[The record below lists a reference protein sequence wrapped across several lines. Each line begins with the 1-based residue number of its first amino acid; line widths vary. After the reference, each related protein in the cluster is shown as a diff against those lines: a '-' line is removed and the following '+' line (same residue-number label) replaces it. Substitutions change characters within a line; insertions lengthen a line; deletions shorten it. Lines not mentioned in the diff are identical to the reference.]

1 MQDKKQL
8 GGLDYF
14 RIAAAC
20 LVIAIHTA
28 PMSSFSNE
36 ADFILTGIIARV
48 AVPFF
53 FMVTGQFLLPASLF
67 EKKTDRGPL
76 FRFIRKTL
84 ILYGFATVLY
94 IPANIYAGHWKNI
107 GATESFRLLIFD
119 GTFYHLWYLPA
130 LVTAACLI
138 ALLSRKLSFH
148 SVFGI
153 GMLLYLVGLFGDS
166 YFGVIRNVPV
176 ISSIYEGM
184 FSVFSYTRNGL
195 FFAPVFLI
203 MGAWIGHTRLLWKRN
218 AVAAGL
224 AVSLILMLAEGMLL
238 HHFKLQRHDSM
249 YLSLLPCMFFLYLFI
264 ASFRLKPNP
273 LLRKTATWMY
283 LIHPA
288 VIILVRGAAK
298 AVRLTE
304 VLVNN
309 SLLHFLTVCICSAM
323 IAVLIVFMIRGT
335 GGNHIHRGR
344 AWIEISRENLRHNV
358 SELKKCLSENGRL
371 MAVVKANAYGH
382 GAVLVS
388 KELNIVGIKH
398 FCVASVSEGAELR
411 KHGIKGEIL
420 ILGYTHPTDFWLLKR
435 YRLTQT
441 VVDAAYAGVLN
452 QYGRAIRKK
461 MPVHIKI
468 DTGMHRLGE
477 RSEKTEE
484 ICNIFRCTKLKIQ
497 GIYTH
502 LCNADSLLPVNR
514 QLTLAQGAAFFKV
527 LERIEERGF
536 CCPAIHLQATDGLLN
551 YPELSGDFARAGI
564 SLYGMM
570 SSPADRLKC
579 NLMLRPVLSVKAR
592 VAVVKDLYR
601 GEAAGYGLQYVAKQ
615 DLKIAVL
622 TIGYGDGLPR
632 ALSCGVGS
640 VLLNGMEAPVIG
652 RICMDQTLVDISGIP
667 EVEQGDTAVIIGSSG
682 NREITAYD
690 VAERTGTI
698 TNEVLSRLGARLER
712 LVV

>member
-1 MQDKKQL
+1 MQDKKQW
-8 GGLDYF
+8 GALDYF

-28 PMSSFSNE
+28 PLSSFSDE
-36 ADFILTGIIARV
+36 ADFVLTGIIARV

-53 FMVTGQFLLPASLF
+53 FMVTGQFLLPAWLF
-67 EKKTDRGPL
+67 EKKADRAQIV
-76 FRFIRKTL
+76 RFIGKTL
-84 ILYGFATVLY
+84 LLYGIATVLY
-94 IPANIYAGHWKNI
+94 IPVNIYADHWKDK
-107 GATESFRLLIFD
+107 GVAEAFRLLVFD

-130 LVTAACLI
+130 LATGVSLI
-138 ALLSRKLSFH
+138 VFLSRKLSFH
-148 SVFGI
+148 SVFGV
-153 GMLLYLVGLFGDS
+153 GLLLYLVGLFGDS
-166 YFGVIRNVPV
+166 YFGMIRKVPV
-176 ISSIYEGM
+176 ISNIYDGM
-184 FSVFSYTRNGL
+184 FSLFSYTRNGL

-224 AVSLILMLAEGMLL
+224 AVSLTAMVTEGMML
-238 HHFKLQRHDSM
+238 HHFELQRHDSM

-264 ASFRLKPNP
+264 GSFRLKPNP
-273 LLRKTATWMY
+273 FLRKTATWMY

-298 AVRLTE
+298 AFRLTGT
-304 VLVNN
+304 LVNN
-309 SLLHFLTVCICSAM
+309 SLLHFLAVSICSTV
-323 IAVLIVFMIRGT
+323 IAVMIVLIFRGT
-335 GGNHIHRGR
+335 GRNHPHRGR
-344 AWIEISRENLRHNV
+344 AWIELDRENLRHNV
-358 SELKKCLSENGRL
+358 SELKKYLPETGSL

-382 GAVLVS
+382 GAVPVS
-388 KELNIVGIKH
+388 KELNRLGIKH
-398 FCVASVSEGAELR
+398 FCVASASEGAELR
-411 KHGIKGEIL
+411 KHGIRGEIL
-420 ILGYTHPTDFWLLKR
+420 ILGYTHPTDFRLLKR

-441 VVDAAYAGVLN
+441 VVDVAYARVLN
-452 QYGRAIRKK
+452 LFGRQIGRKV
-461 MPVHIKI
+461 PVHIKI

-484 ICNIFRCTKLKIQ
+484 ICDIFRCTNLKIQ

-502 LCNADSLLPVNR
+502 LCNAETVLPANR
-514 QLTLAQGAAFFKV
+514 QLTLAQGAAFFEV
-527 LERIEERGF
+527 LERIKEQGF

-564 SLYGMM
+564 ALYGMT
-570 SSPADRLKC
+570 SSPADRMKWKDI
-579 NLMLRPVLSVKAR
+579 LRPVLSVKAR
-592 VAVVKDLYR
+592 VAVVKELYQ
-601 GEAAGYGLQYVAKQ
+601 GEAAGYGLQYVAKR
-615 DLKIAVL
+615 DSRIAVL

-667 EVEQGDTAVIIGSSG
+667 DVEPGDTAVIIGSSG

-698 TNEVLSRLGARLER
+698 TNEVLSRLGGRLER
-712 LVV
+712 III

>member
-28 PMSSFSNE
+28 PMSSFSDE

-53 FMVTGQFLLPASLF
+53 FMVTGQFLLSAYLF
-67 EKKTDRGPL
+67 EKKTDRDPL

-84 ILYGFATVLY
+84 IVYGFAAVLY

-107 GATESFRLLIFD
+107 GAADAFRLLIFD
-119 GTFYHLWYLPA
+119 GAFYHLWYLPA
-130 LVTAACLI
+130 LATGVCLI
-138 ALLSRKLSFH
+138 VLLSRKLSFH

-153 GMLLYLVGLFGDS
+153 GILLYLVGLFGDS

-176 ISSIYEGM
+176 ISSIY
-184 FSVFSYTRNGL
+184 
-195 FFAPVFLI
+195 
-203 MGAWIGHTRLLWKRN
+203 
-218 AVAAGL
+218 
-224 AVSLILMLAEGMLL
+224 EGMLL

-298 AVRLTE
+298 AVRLTG

-323 IAVLIVFMIRGT
+323 IAVLIVLMFRGT
-335 GGNHIHRGR
+335 GGNQMHRGR
-344 AWIEISRENLRHNV
+344 AWIELSRENLRHNV
-358 SELKKCLSENGRL
+358 SELKKCLPENGRL

-382 GAVLVS
+382 GAVPVS
-388 KELNIVGIKH
+388 KELNIVGIEH
-398 FCVASVSEGAELR
+398 FCVASVSEGGELR

-420 ILGYTHPTDFWLLKR
+420 ILGYTHPTDFYLLKR

-441 VVDAAYAGVLN
+441 VVDAVYAGILN

-461 MPVHIKI
+461 LPVHIKI

-484 ICNIFRCTKLKIQ
+484 ICDIFRCTNLKIQ

-502 LCNADSLLPVNR
+502 LCNADSLRPVNR

-527 LERIEERGF
+527 LEQIKEQGF

-570 SSPADRLKC
+570 SSPAERLNC

-592 VAVVKDLYR
+592 VAVVKDLYQE
-601 GEAAGYGLQYVAKQ
+601 EAAGYGLQYVAKQ

>member
-1 MQDKKQL
+1 
-8 GGLDYF
+8 
-14 RIAAAC
+14 
-20 LVIAIHTA
+20 LV
-28 PMSSFSNE
+28 M
-36 ADFILTGIIARV
+36 
-48 AVPFF
+48 
-53 FMVTGQFLLPASLF
+53 
-67 EKKTDRGPL
+67 
-76 FRFIRKTL
+76 
-84 ILYGFATVLY
+84 
-94 IPANIYAGHWKNI
+94 
-107 GATESFRLLIFD
+107 
-119 GTFYHLWYLPA
+119 
-130 LVTAACLI
+130 AACLI

-148 SVFGI
+148 SIFGI
-153 GMLLYLVGLFGDS
+153 GILLYLVGLFGDS

-238 HHFKLQRHDSM
+238 HHFKLQRHYSM

-323 IAVLIVFMIRGT
+323 IAVLIVFMIRGM

-441 VVDAAYAGVLN
+441 VVYAAYAGVLN

-461 MPVHIKI
+461 LPVHIKI

-484 ICNIFRCTKLKIQ
+484 ICNIFRCTNLKIQ

-601 GEAAGYGLQYVAKQ
+601 GEAA
-615 DLKIAVL
+615 
-622 TIGYGDGLPR
+622 
-632 ALSCGVGS
+632 
-640 VLLNGMEAPVIG
+640 
-652 RICMDQTLVDISGIP
+652 
-667 EVEQGDTAVIIGSSG
+667 
-682 NREITAYD
+682 
-690 VAERTGTI
+690 
-698 TNEVLSRLGARLER
+698 
-712 LVV
+712 

>member
-1 MQDKKQL
+1 MQDKKQW

-14 RIAAAC
+14 KIAAAC

-28 PMSSFSNE
+28 PMSSFSDE

-48 AVPFF
+48 AEPFF
-53 FMVTGQFLLPASLF
+53 FMVTGQFLLPAYLF
-67 EKKTDRGPL
+67 EKRSDRAPL
-76 FRFIRKTL
+76 VRFIRKTL

-94 IPANIYAGHWKNI
+94 IPVNIYAGHWKDI
-107 GATESFRLLIFD
+107 GVAEAIRLLIFD

-130 LVTAACLI
+130 LATGVCLI
-138 ALLSRKLSFH
+138 VLLSRKLSFR

-153 GMLLYLVGLFGDS
+153 GILLYLVGLFGDS
-166 YFGVIRNVPV
+166 YFGVIRKIPV
-176 ISSIYEGM
+176 ISSVYDGM

-195 FFAPVFLI
+195 FLAPVFLI

-224 AVSLILMLAEGMLL
+224 AVSLIIMLAEGMLL

-264 ASFRLKPNP
+264 SSFRLEPHP

-298 AVRLTE
+298 AVRLTG

-309 SLLHFLTVCICSAM
+309 SLLHFLTVCICSAV
-323 IAVLIVFMIRGT
+323 IAVLIALMFRGT
-335 GGNHIHRGR
+335 GRDHMHRGR
-344 AWIEISRENLRHNV
+344 AWIELSRENLRHNV
-358 SELKKCLSENGRL
+358 LELEKCLPENGRL

-382 GAVLVS
+382 GAVPVS

-398 FCVASVSEGAELR
+398 FCVASASEGAELR
-411 KHGIKGEIL
+411 KHGTKGEIL

-461 MPVHIKI
+461 LPVHIKI

-484 ICNIFRCTKLKIQ
+484 ICNIFRCTYLKIQ

-502 LCNADSLLPVNR
+502 LCNADSLLPAGR
-514 QLTLAQGAAFFKV
+514 QLTLAQGAAFFEV
-527 LERIEERGF
+527 LEQIKEQGF
-536 CCPAIHLQATDGLLN
+536 CCPAIHLQATDGILN

-564 SLYGMM
+564 ALYGMM
-570 SSPADRLKC
+570 SSPADRLKW
-579 NLMLRPVLSVKAR
+579 NNMLRPVLSVKAR
-592 VAVVKDLYR
+592 VAVVKDLYQ
-601 GEAAGYGLQYVAKQ
+601 GEAAGYGLQYMAKK
-615 DLKIAVL
+615 DLRIAVL

-640 VLLNGMEAPVIG
+640 VLLRGMEAPIIG
-652 RICMDQTLVDISGIP
+652 RICMDQTLVDISEIP
-667 EVEQGDTAVIIGSSG
+667 DVEPGDTAVIIGSSG

-698 TNEVLSRLGARLER
+698 TNEVLSRLAVRLER

>member
-1 MQDKKQL
+1 M
-8 GGLDYF
+8 
-14 RIAAAC
+14 
-20 LVIAIHTA
+20 
-28 PMSSFSNE
+28 
-36 ADFILTGIIARV
+36 
-48 AVPFF
+48 
-53 FMVTGQFLLPASLF
+53 
-67 EKKTDRGPL
+67 
-76 FRFIRKTL
+76 
-84 ILYGFATVLY
+84 Y

-130 LVTAACLI
+130 LVMAACLI

-148 SVFGI
+148 SIFGI
-153 GMLLYLVGLFGDS
+153 GILLYLVGLFGDS

-323 IAVLIVFMIRGT
+323 IAVLIVFMIRGM

-461 MPVHIKI
+461 LPVHIKI

-477 RSEKTEE
+477 RSEKRKRSV
-484 ICNIFRCTKLKIQ
+484 IF
-497 GIYTH
+497 
-502 LCNADSLLPVNR
+502 SV
-514 QLTLAQGAAFFKV
+514 AQ
-527 LERIEERGF
+527 I
-536 CCPAIHLQATDGLLN
+536 
-551 YPELSGDFARAGI
+551 
-564 SLYGMM
+564 
-570 SSPADRLKC
+570 
-579 NLMLRPVLSVKAR
+579 
-592 VAVVKDLYR
+592 
-601 GEAAGYGLQYVAKQ
+601 
-615 DLKIAVL
+615 
-622 TIGYGDGLPR
+622 
-632 ALSCGVGS
+632 
-640 VLLNGMEAPVIG
+640 
-652 RICMDQTLVDISGIP
+652 
-667 EVEQGDTAVIIGSSG
+667 
-682 NREITAYD
+682 
-690 VAERTGTI
+690 
-698 TNEVLSRLGARLER
+698 
-712 LVV
+712 

>member
-14 RIAAAC
+14 RMAAAC
-20 LVIAIHTA
+20 LVIAIHTG
-28 PMSSFSNE
+28 PMSSFSDE

-53 FMVTGQFLLPASLF
+53 FMVTGQFLLPEYLF
-67 EKKTDRGPL
+67 EKKSDKAGL
-76 FRFIRKTL
+76 YRFIRKTML
-84 ILYGFATVLY
+84 LYGLATVLY
-94 IPANIYAGHWKNI
+94 IPANIYAGHWKDI
-107 GATESFRLLIFD
+107 GVAEALRLLIFD

-130 LVTAACLI
+130 LVTGVCLTVF
-138 ALLSRKLSFH
+138 LSQKLSFQ
-148 SVFGI
+148 SVFGV
-153 GMLLYLVGLFGDS
+153 GLLLYLAGLFGDS
-166 YFGVIRNVPV
+166 YFGVIRNIPV
-176 ISSIYEGM
+176 ISSVYDGM

-203 MGAWIGHTRLLWKRN
+203 MGAWVGHTRLLWKRN

-224 AVSLILMLAEGMLL
+224 AASLILMLAEGMLL

-249 YLSLLPCMFFLYLFI
+249 YLFLLPCMFFLYFFI
-264 ASFRLKPNP
+264 TSFRLKPNL

-283 LIHPA
+283 LIHPG
-288 VIILVRGAAK
+288 VIILVRGASK
-298 AVRLTE
+298 AVRFAG
-304 VLVNN
+304 VLVSN
-309 SLLHFLTVCICSAM
+309 SLLHFLTVCICSAV
-323 IAVLIVFMIRGT
+323 IAVLIVLMFRGR
-335 GGNHIHRGR
+335 GGNHMHRGR
-344 AWIEISRENLRHNV
+344 AWIELSRENLRHNV
-358 SELKKCLSENGRL
+358 SELKKCLPENGRL

-382 GAVLVS
+382 GAVPVS
-388 KELNIVGIKH
+388 KELNTVGIKH
-398 FCVASVSEGAELR
+398 FCVASASEGAELR

-420 ILGYTHPTDFWLLKR
+420 ILGYTYASDFWMLKR

-441 VVDAAYAGVLN
+441 VVDAAYAVVLN
-452 QYGRAIRKK
+452 QYGRTIGKK
-461 MPVHIKI
+461 LPVHIKI

-477 RSEKTEE
+477 RSEKIEE
-484 ICNIFRCTKLKIQ
+484 ICDIFRCTNLKIQ

-502 LCNADSLLPVNR
+502 LCNADNLLPVNR
-514 QLTLAQGAAFFKV
+514 QLTLTQGAAFFEV
-527 LERIEERGF
+527 LELIKEQGF
-536 CCPAIHLQATDGLLN
+536 RCPVIHLQATDGLLN
-551 YPELSGDFARAGI
+551 YPELSGDFARVGI
-564 SLYGMM
+564 ALYGMT
-570 SSPADRLKC
+570 SSPADRMKW
-579 NLMLRPVLSVKAR
+579 NDMLRPVLSVKAR
-592 VAVVKDLYR
+592 VAVVKELYE

-615 DLKIAVL
+615 DSKIAVL

-632 ALSCGVGS
+632 ALSCGAGS
-640 VLLNGMEAPVIG
+640 VLLKGMEAPIIG

-667 EVEQGDTAVIIGSSG
+667 DVEPGDTAVIIGRSG